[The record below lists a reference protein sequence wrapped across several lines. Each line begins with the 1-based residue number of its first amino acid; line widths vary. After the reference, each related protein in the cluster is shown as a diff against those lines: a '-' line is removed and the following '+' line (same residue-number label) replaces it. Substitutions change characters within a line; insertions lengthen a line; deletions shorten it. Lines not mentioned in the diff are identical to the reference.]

1 MIQNYMQKENMSLPK
16 FKIPLFDIDGTLLKS
31 NTPVN
36 VHDEA
41 FEHAL
46 HTVYNIP
53 QATVKSHTLS
63 GKIDSQILMEISQFY
78 GVPEVESKAKVEEA
92 MTATL
97 DYFLKHVE
105 PKHFKAIPEAEPLLK
120 HLHSLNIP
128 LGLLTGN
135 IEEIGWE
142 KMRLLGFSDYFTFG
156 AFGSLAYKR
165 VDLIPIAKQR
175 LGKILN
181 VEIPQQ
187 NFVIIGDTPL
197 DIACARAGNI
207 PVIAVS
213 TGKYKSHELS
223 HADLVLDSLGETDKI
238 VEFLK
243 LN

>member
-1 MIQNYMQKENMSLPK
+1 MSLPN
-16 FKIPLFDIDGTLLKS
+16 FKIPLFDIDGTILKS
-31 NTPVN
+31 NTPNN
-36 VHDEA
+36 VHDDA
-41 FEHAL
+41 FDYAL
-46 HTVYNIP
+46 HTVYKLPN
-53 QATVKSHTLS
+53 ASVKSHSLS
-63 GKIDSQILMEISQFY
+63 GKIDSQILMEISQIF
-78 GVPEVESKAKVEEA
+78 GASETEAKEKVEEA

-97 DYFLKHVE
+97 DYFLKHVH
-105 PKHFKAIPEAEPLLK
+105 KDSYKAIPEVEPLLK
-120 HLHSLNIP
+120 HLKSLGIP

-142 KMRLLGFSDYFTFG
+142 KMRLLGFIDYFTFG

-165 VDLIPIAKQR
+165 VDLIPIAKKR
-175 LGKILN
+175 LEKILDT
-181 VEIPQQ
+181 EIPLE

-223 HADLVLDSLGETDKI
+223 HADLVVESLGEIDKI
-238 VEFLK
+238 TKFLE